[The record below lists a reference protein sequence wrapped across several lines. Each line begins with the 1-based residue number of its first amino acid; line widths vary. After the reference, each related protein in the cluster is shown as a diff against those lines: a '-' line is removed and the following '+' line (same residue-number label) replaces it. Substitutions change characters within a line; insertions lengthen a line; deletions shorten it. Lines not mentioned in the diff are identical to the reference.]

1 MSPALQ
7 VGSLP
12 AESPEK
18 PKNTGVVAYP
28 FSSRS
33 SRPRSWTGVS
43 CIVGGLFTSWG
54 AREAHGL
61 TVLPLIPYLSSHH
74 LVLCFLIMLY
84 SVLTVCLVKRHVP
97 TWDPFSFSLSPTHYI
112 RCKMYLDSSSF
123 FFFFSF
129 WHHHMACRILFLPP
143 GTELMPPAVEV
154 WNLTHWSA
162 RELPQVDSWHI
173 FPPTSILTDMSSPD
187 PTTC

>member
-33 SRPRSWTGVS
+33 SWPRSWTGVS
-43 CIVGGLFTSWG
+43 CIVGGLFTSW
-54 AREAHGL
+54 ATREAHGL

-84 SVLTVCLVKRHVP
+84 SVLTLCLVKRHVP

-112 RCKMYLDSSSF
+112 RCKMYLDSSF
-123 FFFFSF
+123 FFLFGITT
-129 WHHHMACRILFLPP
+129 WHAGSYFRHQGQNSCLLQWKCGVLTTGVP
-143 GTELMPPAVEV
+143 GKS
-154 WNLTHWSA
+154 H
-162 RELPQVDSWHI
+162 R
-173 FPPTSILTDMSSPD
+173 
-187 PTTC
+187 

>member
-84 SVLTVCLVKRHVP
+84 SVLTLCLVKRHVP
-97 TWDPFSFSLSPTHYI
+97 TWDPFSFSLSPSHYI

-123 FFFFSF
+123 FFFFIFGITTWNAGSYF
-129 WHHHMACRILFLPP
+129 SHQGQNSCLLQWKCGIL
-143 GTELMPPAVEV
+143 
-154 WNLTHWSA
+154 
-162 RELPQVDSWHI
+162 
-173 FPPTSILTDMSSPD
+173 PTGVPEKSHR
-187 PTTC
+187 